1 MEVTMN
7 LIKQLLSTENIL
19 LNLIAANK
27 EDLFAMIGDKW
38 EQQYH
43 IPANKVIECLT
54 AREKLGSTGLGKEI
68 AIPHARL
75 KGLDHPVAA
84 LVRLRNPIEFDAP
97 DGNPVMICFVLI
109 VPEHATE
116 EHLQIL
122 SNAAEILAN
131 PHFREKLE
139 LATSADE
146 VSKLIQRWEPESF

>member
-1 MEVTMN
+1 MN
-7 LIKQLLSTENIL
+7 LIKQLLGTENIL
-19 LNLIAANK
+19 LNLNVADK
-27 EDLFAMIGDKW
+27 EGLFRIIGDKW
-38 EQQYH
+38 EQQFH
-43 IPANKVIECLT
+43 IPASKVVECLT

-97 DGNPVMICFVLI
+97 DGSPVMICFVLI
-109 VPEHATE
+109 VPDHATE

-131 PHFREKLE
+131 PQFREQLE
-139 LATSADE
+139 LALDADE
-146 VSKLIQRWEPESF
+146 VFKLIQRWEPEGF